1 MLAKGRGGWS
11 VSQKRIVIRS
21 ETIRSEYHI
30 SSASVHWELVA
41 RGCEGLLVSFIC
53 NVLLA
58 LGCPPTSP
66 LNQRFALIEKL
77 VFTLCCG
84 WGGWLVYLVL
94 QLNPIIWHQIVWSRD
109 QNFDMVATQSFLG
122 RLSNPSW
129 SHQSTK
135 RQCYLPNQNKTQAY
149 VGTIRG
155 ILLVAYFSIV
165 PLFDSWLCYICNIYL
180 TSP

>member
-1 MLAKGRGGWS
+1 MRSSSCQLHLQCFAGPGLPTYLSPKPTFCSNGE
-11 VSQKRIVIRS
+11 IRVYS
-21 ETIRSEYHI
+21 
-30 SSASVHWELVA
+30 
-41 RGCEGLLVSFIC
+41 LLWV
-53 NVLLA
+53 
-58 LGCPPTSP
+58 
-66 LNQRFALIEKL
+66 
-77 VFTLCCG
+77 G
-84 WGGWLVYLVL
+84 WGGGGGLGWLVYLVL
-94 QLNPIIWHQIVWSRD
+94 QLHPIIWHQIVWSRN
-109 QNFDMVATQSFLG
+109 QNFNIVATQSFLG